1 MTTFNDLHVHV
12 HVDVAGVSDAIN
24 ELKELIMTTKDEL
37 LTQLDEVKALATE
50 TASDVTRVLEALE
63 AAVANSDL
71 TAVATSVAELRTIVE
86 GADAALEAAV
96 PETEPVPEPEPEPVP

>member
-1 MTTFNDLHVHV
+1 MPTTIDDLHIHV
-12 HVDVAGVSDAIN
+12 HIDGGATAAGIN
-24 ELKELIMTTKDEL
+24 ELKELIMVTKDEL

-63 AAVANSDL
+63 AAVANADL
-71 TAVATSVAELRTIVE
+71 TAVATSVSELRSIVE

-96 PETEPVPEPEPEPVP
+96 PETEPEPEPTP